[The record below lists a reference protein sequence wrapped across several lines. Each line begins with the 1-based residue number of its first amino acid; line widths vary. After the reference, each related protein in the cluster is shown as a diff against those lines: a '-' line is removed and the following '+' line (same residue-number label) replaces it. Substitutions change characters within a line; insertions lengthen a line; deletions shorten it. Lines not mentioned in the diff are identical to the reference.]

1 MDVWIFDFGVS
12 MECGNEEEVN
22 VGVAGELIYTVN
34 ESCNSIVAILMYVLR
49 ADMRSWMADECVR
62 AVRASRIQMRAMA
75 SQAQLEGWR

>member
-49 ADMRSWMADECVR
+49 ADMRS
-62 AVRASRIQMRAMA
+62 
-75 SQAQLEGWR
+75 